1 MSATANPF
9 NLKKQLAFYGA
20 YHTNPVN
27 VGIHII
33 GVPSIIFTTSA
44 LLAKQGSILPLIQEH
59 SPLLAAYLSQLG
71 SILSSLLPSSIFQY
85 AQLNLSA
92 LFMGSYWL
100 YYSILDTTAAFM
112 LAPIWYGLWYG
123 STFLARTRPDATKIA
138 IAIKALGWIS
148 QFYGHGVHERRAP
161 ALLDNLLGAVVL
173 APFFVFLEVIF
184 HLGYRLELQRELKNE
199 VAILVTK
206 FRTQKGKAKRGKTN

>member
-1 MSATANPF
+1 
-9 NLKKQLAFYGA
+9 
-20 YHTNPVN
+20 
-27 VGIHII
+27 
-33 GVPSIIFTTSA
+33 
-44 LLAKQGSILPLIQEH
+44 
-59 SPLLAAYLSQLG
+59 
-71 SILSSLLPSSIFQY
+71 
-85 AQLNLSA
+85 
-92 LFMGSYWL
+92 
-100 YYSILDTTAAFM
+100 M

-138 IAIKALGWIS
+138 IGIKALGWIS

-184 HLGYRLELQRELKNE
+184 HFGYRQELQKELKNE
-199 VAILVTK
+199 VAILVTN

>member
-33 GVPSIIFTTSA
+33 GVPSIIFATSA

-138 IAIKALGWIS
+138 IGIKALGWIS

-184 HLGYRLELQRELKNE
+184 HFGYRRELQKELKNE
-199 VAILVTK
+199 VGILVTK
-206 FRTQKGKAKRGKTN
+206 FRTQKGKAKRGKAN

>member
-1 MSATANPF
+1 M
-9 NLKKQLAFYGA
+9 
-20 YHTNPVN
+20 
-27 VGIHII
+27 
-33 GVPSIIFTTSA
+33 
-44 LLAKQGSILPLIQEH
+44 IQEH

-138 IAIKALGWIS
+138 IGIKALGWIS

-184 HLGYRLELQRELKNE
+184 HFGYRQELQKELKNE
-199 VAILVTK
+199 VAILVTN

>member
-33 GVPSIIFTTSA
+33 GVPSIIFATSS
-44 LLAKQGSILPLIQEH
+44 LLARQGSIFPLIQER
-59 SPLLAAYLSQLG
+59 SPIAAAYLSQAG
-71 SILSSLLPSSIFQY
+71 SVLASLLPASIFQY
-85 AQLNLSA
+85 AQLNWA
-92 LFMGSYWL
+92 AVFMGSYWL
-100 YYSILDTTAAFM
+100 YYFILDATAAAM
-112 LAPIWYGLWYG
+112 LAPIWYALWYG
-123 STFLARTRPDATKIA
+123 STLLARTHPDALKIA
-138 IAIKALGWIS
+138 LGIKALGWVS
-148 QFYGHGVHERRAP
+148 QFYGHGVHEGRAP

-184 HLGYRLELQRELKNE
+184 HFGYRPELQKELKNE
-199 VAILVTK
+199 VGKLVTK
-206 FRTQKGKAKRGKTN
+206 FRSERAQAKRGKAN